1 MAPFSRVTLVG
12 ERRRADVVLPSEEP
26 IGLLLPDVLHLIDDR
41 VESPPQLRQLVTPDG
56 GVLRGDDTLAAANI
70 PDGAVLTVARA
81 HDAPP
86 APIVHDV
93 TEETADDLDVR
104 AWRWGPA
111 ARRWT
116 STAAAAVIL
125 LVAGPIARD
134 ALGAHSAVVL
144 LALAAVV
151 LGGAGG
157 MVARF
162 AHEPLGTA
170 LTIGGS
176 VAGVVAVWF
185 AADSHD
191 WSGWARWGTAGVVAG
206 AFLAVLGLTSAL
218 GRGGVAGGLL
228 ALALAGLWMAGAAA
242 GLPDA
247 RVAACASVVL
257 VAAIGVLPR
266 FALIS
271 SGLATLDDRRSTGA
285 PVARHN
291 VTDALAAAH
300 RGLVIATAAVA
311 VAAAFAG
318 VLLADAATTWTVPL
332 ALLLALV
339 LVSRARAFPIALQVI
354 SLQAAAVLI
363 VLALLN
369 VWVSHLDGAPYGPL
383 ITAGVGAAI
392 PLALL
397 TIEPS
402 EHVRVRLRRAADRV
416 EALAVVAVIPVV
428 IGVFGTYGRLLHVFR

>member
-26 IGLLLPDVLHLIDDR
+26 IGMLLPDVLHLLDDR
-41 VESPPQLRQLVTPDG
+41 VESPPRLRQLVTTDG
-56 GVLRGDDTLAAANI
+56 GVLRGDDTLAAARI
-70 PDGAVLTVARA
+70 PDGAVLTVSRA
-81 HDAPP
+81 QDAPP

-116 STAAAAVIL
+116 ATAAAASALMAACPV
-125 LVAGPIARD
+125 ARD
-134 ALGAHSAVVL
+134 ALGSHSAVVV
-144 LALAAVV
+144 LAFAALV

-157 MVARF
+157 MVARL

-170 LTIGGS
+170 LTVGGA
-176 VAGVVAVWF
+176 VAGVAAVWF
-185 AADSHD
+185 AADAHD
-191 WSGWARWGTAGVVAG
+191 WPGWARWGTAGVVVAV
-206 AFLAVLGLTSAL
+206 FLSVLGLTSAL
-218 GRGGVAGGLL
+218 GRGGVVGGAF
-228 ALALAGLWMAGAAA
+228 ALVVGGLWMAGSAG

-247 RVAACASVVL
+247 RVAACSCVVI

-266 FALIS
+266 LALIS
-271 SGLATLDDRRSTGA
+271 SGLATLDDRRSTGS
-285 PVARHN
+285 PVARRN

-300 RGLVIATAAVA
+300 RGLVIATATVA

-318 VLLADAATTWTVPL
+318 ILLADAANTWTVPL
-332 ALLLALV
+332 ALLLVLV

-354 SLQAAAVLI
+354 SLQSAAVVVL
-363 VLALLN
+363 LALLN
-369 VWVSHLDGAPYGPL
+369 VWVSHSSGPPY
-383 ITAGVGAAI
+383 A
-392 PLALL
+392 PLATAVVGVAVLL
-397 TIEPS
+397 TMLTVEPS

-416 EALAVVAVIPVV
+416 EALAVVGVIPVV
-428 IGVFGTYGRLLHVFR
+428 IGVFGTYGRLLHVFH